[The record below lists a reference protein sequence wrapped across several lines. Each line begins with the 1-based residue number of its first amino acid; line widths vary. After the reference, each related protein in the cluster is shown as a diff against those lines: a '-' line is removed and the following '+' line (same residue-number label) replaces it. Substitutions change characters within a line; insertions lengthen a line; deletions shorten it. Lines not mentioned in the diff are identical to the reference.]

1 MQLRELLVDY
11 YHACQ
16 YVTKMAEALFG
27 KNTKEAL
34 AWSAKMR
41 RWLRDKK
48 HGVFRVLHSAAAHAW
63 RVEWLEEEK
72 EAYEA
77 AYQYL
82 ASRMQFM
89 DYSRY
94 RRCGMAIGS
103 GITEAACKT
112 LFTQRFKQSGMKWS
126 WEGGQRVVELRTI
139 WLSGLWD
146 EVYATYLKQ
155 LPQAEEGT
163 KHTISE
169 TTHEMAA

>member
-1 MQLRELLVDY
+1 
-11 YHACQ
+11 
-16 YVTKMAEALFG
+16 MAEALFG
-27 KNTKEAL
+27 KDTKEAA

-63 RVEWLEEEK
+63 RLEWLAEEK
-72 EAYEA
+72 QAYEK
-77 AYQYL
+77 AYAYL
-82 ASRMQFM
+82 ASRTEFM

-126 WEGGQRVVELRTI
+126 WEGGQTVVELRTI
-139 WLSGLWD
+139 WLSGIWD
-146 EVYATYLKQ
+146 AVYATYLKQ
-155 LPQAEEGT
+155 LPQVEMWT
-163 KHTISE
+163 NNTISE